1 MPDHDKKWLDTIKTG
16 IINEDTYC
24 LSKVIKEIPVFK
36 NLEDATTALTL
47 INNAKTII
55 INKQNKLRLDMK
67 KIKQIKEYFKI

>member
-1 MPDHDKKWLDTIKTG
+1 MPIQDKKWLDTLKTG

-36 NLEDATTALTL
+36 NLENATTALAL
-47 INNAKTII
+47 VNSAKTII

-67 KIKQIKEYFKI
+67 KIKQMKEFLK